1 MKKNSFPF
9 LEKVKSCAIILPRW
23 WHLSFLLTFFSL
35 FTLSAQ
41 KIHVD
46 SLATANITVV
56 GDACIYS
63 KDEAFNEQ
71 ISNNKILQQ
80 YSKVIRFNDNEIRI
94 IAKNSDVQ
102 SSTKQNFER
111 AKPEKKLLVSRKKT
125 IEISDLPEKEIPLKI
140 SNGLDGTRFLTGNAL
155 GNIPFISPSNNYY
168 NAKIRIK
175 IIKPM
180 ESQVFQ
186 LTTFAIQRCNP
197 ETVAKVNMAVM
208 IAMMNAVV
216 TLVVLIPQI

>member
-1 MKKNSFPF
+1 MKKNLFPF
-9 LEKVKSCAIILPRW
+9 PEKVKFCASILPKC
-23 WHLSFLLTFFSL
+23 WHLSFLLIFFSL

-102 SSTKQNFER
+102 SSTKQNFAR
-111 AKPEKKLLVSRKKT
+111 AKPEKKLLVSKKKT

-140 SNGLDGTRFLTGNAL
+140 SNGLAGTRFLTGNAL

-168 NAKIRIK
+168 NSKK
-175 IIKPM
+175 CIINYCNDCSSLL
-180 ESQVFQ
+180 EFLYLSNFL
-186 LTTFAIQRCNP
+186 LTHNINRLQNK
-197 ETVAKVNMAVM
+197 VAAFSVRPP
-208 IAMMNAVV
+208 
-216 TLVVLIPQI
+216 PQI

>member
-1 MKKNSFPF
+1 MKKNLFPF
-9 LEKVKSCAIILPRW
+9 PEKVKFCAIILPRW

-35 FTLSAQ
+35 FSLSAQ

-168 NAKIRIK
+168 NAKQC
-175 IIKPM
+175 IINYCNDCSSLLEFLYLSNFLLTHNINRLQNKVAAFSVRPPPV
-180 ESQVFQ
+180 QV
-186 LTTFAIQRCNP
+186 
-197 ETVAKVNMAVM
+197 
-208 IAMMNAVV
+208 
-216 TLVVLIPQI
+216 

>member
-1 MKKNSFPF
+1 VKKNLFPF
-9 LEKVKSCAIILPRW
+9 LEKLKSYASILPKC
-23 WHLSFLLTFFSL
+23 WHLSFLLSFFSF

-71 ISNNKILQQ
+71 ISKNKNLQQ

-102 SSTKQNFER
+102 SSTKQNSER
-111 AKPEKKLLVSRKKT
+111 AKPEKKLLVSKKKT
-125 IEISDLPEKEIPLKI
+125 IDISDLPEKEIPLKI
-140 SNGLDGTRFLTGNAL
+140 SNGLDGTRFLTGNAFA
-155 GNIPFISPSNNYY
+155 NIPFISPSNDYY
-168 NAKIRIK
+168 NAKQC
-175 IIKPM
+175 IINYCNDCSSLL
-180 ESQVFQ
+180 EFLYLSNFL
-186 LTTFAIQRCNP
+186 LTHNINRLQNK
-197 ETVAKVNMAVM
+197 VAAFSVRPP
-208 IAMMNAVV
+208 
-216 TLVVLIPQI
+216 PQI

>member
-1 MKKNSFPF
+1 MKKNLFPF
-9 LEKVKSCAIILPRW
+9 PEKVKFCAIILPRW

-63 KDEAFNEQ
+63 KDESFNEQ

-111 AKPEKKLLVSRKKT
+111 AKPEKKLLVSKKKT

-155 GNIPFISPSNNYY
+155 GNIPFISPNNDYQYFKCIVLSNKQSKTVSLDFLYSADYFYTHSNY
-168 NAKIRIK
+168 NLKA
-175 IIKPM
+175 
-180 ESQVFQ
+180 
-186 LTTFAIQRCNP
+186 NP
-197 ETVAKVNMAVM
+197 VGYSVRPPPD
-208 IAMMNAVV
+208 
-216 TLVVLIPQI
+216 LI

>member
-1 MKKNSFPF
+1 MKKNLFPCPV
-9 LEKVKSCAIILPRW
+9 KVKFSAIILLKC

-80 YSKVIRFNDNEIRI
+80 YSKVIRFNDNKIRI

-102 SSTKQNFER
+102 SSTKQNFAR
-111 AKPEKKLLVSRKKT
+111 AKPEKKLLVSKKKT

-140 SNGLDGTRFLTGNAL
+140 SNGLAGTRFLTGNAL

-168 NAKIRIK
+168 NSKK
-175 IIKPM
+175 CIINYCNDCSSLL
-180 ESQVFQ
+180 EFLYLSNFL
-186 LTTFAIQRCNP
+186 LTHNINRLQNK
-197 ETVAKVNMAVM
+197 VAAFSVRPP
-208 IAMMNAVV
+208 
-216 TLVVLIPQI
+216 PQI